1 MSVNSFRSQSHIPYH
16 NDSGKFEGST
26 GFPTVP
32 CRQSEQGRIL
42 SLTEV

>member
-26 GFPTVP
+26 VFPTVP